1 MKIVTPTVHLIGSM
15 DFHQEA
21 IEMYL
26 ENIGAEGFK
35 FGEDAAPGEKL
46 AEAAGRLCYK
56 SWKPGLNPNVTKIR
70 EGNRVYIENILK
82 SRHGSVLEHVSLSFL
97 IENGSRIYT
106 HEQVR
111 HRAGVAYSQESLRY
125 VRLTEVG
132 MFVPSCIKND
142 PEALK
147 KFIELTE
154 IAEQG
159 QKWFADHYKIDQ
171 IKDFHIKKELTSAF
185 RRVAPMGVATSI
197 ILTANI
203 RALRHMIAMRTSAGA
218 EEEIIVIYKEIA
230 SICQLVYPAFFQDM
244 HINDD
249 NSVTFDYDKI

>member
-1 MKIVTPTVHLIGSM
+1 VKIVTPTVHLIGSM

-21 IEMYL
+21 TEMYL
-26 ENIGAEGFK
+26 DNIGAPEFE
-35 FGEDAAPGEKL
+35 FNEDAAPGEKL

-82 SRHGSVLEHVSLSFL
+82 SRHGSVLEHITLSFL
-97 IENGSRIYT
+97 IEDGSRIYT

-159 QKWFADHYKIDQ
+159 QKWFADHYKI
-171 IKDFHIKKELTSAF
+171 KDFHIKKALTSAF

-203 RALRHMIAMRTSAGA
+203 RALRHMIAMRTSGGA

-230 SICQLVYPAFFQDM
+230 SICQQVYPAFFQDM
-244 HINDD
+244 HIHDD